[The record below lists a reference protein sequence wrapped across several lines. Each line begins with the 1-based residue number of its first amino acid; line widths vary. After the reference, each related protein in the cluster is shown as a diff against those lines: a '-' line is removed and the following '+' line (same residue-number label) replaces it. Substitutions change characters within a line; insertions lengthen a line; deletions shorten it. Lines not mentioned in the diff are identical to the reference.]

1 MAIAKKPLRN
11 LNAISAGDT
20 DKAAEAFISKAG
32 KAANIGKTPVLFR
45 FKPDF
50 LARIDAA
57 AKNMNCRA
65 WLGSGPS
72 SRRRWKLKGFS
83 LRGPVLNW
91 AKEFDNRI
99 F

>member
-57 AKNMNCRA
+57 AKKHELPRLA
-65 WLGSGPS
+65 WVRTVIAEALEAEG
-72 SRRRWKLKGFS
+72 L
-83 LRGPVLNW
+83 
-91 AKEFDNRI
+91 
-99 F
+99 